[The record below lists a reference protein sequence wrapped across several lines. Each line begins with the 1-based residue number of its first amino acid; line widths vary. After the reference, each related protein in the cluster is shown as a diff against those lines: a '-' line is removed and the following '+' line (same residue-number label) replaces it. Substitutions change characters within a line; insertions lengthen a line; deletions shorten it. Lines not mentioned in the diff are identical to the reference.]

1 MRDRNTN
8 CNAMRPTKYQVI
20 SSVALP
26 FASVI
31 FGCVLNEGYHPH
43 AMQAL
48 GGRTFLWDP
57 QFTDRAHGFGPLMF
71 TKNEISLGRTSGERW
86 KKGVKRT

>member
-31 FGCVLNEGYHPH
+31 FGFVLNEGYHPH
-43 AMQAL
+43 AMQTL
-48 GGRTFLWDP
+48 GGRTFFVGPPIHGPRPWLWTTNVH
-57 QFTDRAHGFGPLMF
+57 QKRNFT
-71 TKNEISLGRTSGERW
+71 GEN
-86 KKGVKRT
+86 KR